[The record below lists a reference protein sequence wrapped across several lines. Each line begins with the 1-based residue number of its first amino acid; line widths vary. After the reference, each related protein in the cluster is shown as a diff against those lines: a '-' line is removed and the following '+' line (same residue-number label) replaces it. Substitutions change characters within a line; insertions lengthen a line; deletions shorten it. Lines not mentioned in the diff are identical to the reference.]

1 MDKKDKFIVKLPL
14 SHAQAQHLKSKIR
27 LHIAKTHS
35 SLARRIGIVRES
47 SIH

>member
-27 LHIAKTHS
+27 LHTAKTNVFH
-35 SLARRIGIVRES
+35 ARRIGIVRES